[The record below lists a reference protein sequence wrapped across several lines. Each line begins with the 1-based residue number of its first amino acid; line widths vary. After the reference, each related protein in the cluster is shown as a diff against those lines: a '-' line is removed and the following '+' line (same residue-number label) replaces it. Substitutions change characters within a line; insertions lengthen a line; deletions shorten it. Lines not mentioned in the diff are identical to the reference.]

1 MIAWL
6 ATSFLLVAD
15 SWTSADPSVHNGTLD
30 WVSDM
35 LGKLKPAIQHNTK
48 GFHGVTHIH
57 AFTSEHDISKSL
69 YYILWRQMKDGGSTW
84 LNSFEPIP
92 GWPRLYAVLVW
103 MDERNSLVRYCWAIW
118 EVQLVIFC
126 VLMNSVVLHA
136 TREIRHL
143 QCRCWR
149 ALVQISYLVAHLGLG
164 WKEQMFRF
172 PP

>member
-1 MIAWL
+1 MARWIEWVTCSENL
-6 ATSFLLVAD
+6 SPLSSTTPRVFTVSHTYMHSPPSMTSLRVCTIFYED
-15 SWTSADPSVHNGTLD
+15 
-30 WVSDM
+30 
-35 LGKLKPAIQHNTK
+35 K
-48 GFHGVTHIH
+48 
-57 AFTSEHDISKSL
+57 
-69 YYILWRQMKDGGSTW
+69 WRTEGTW